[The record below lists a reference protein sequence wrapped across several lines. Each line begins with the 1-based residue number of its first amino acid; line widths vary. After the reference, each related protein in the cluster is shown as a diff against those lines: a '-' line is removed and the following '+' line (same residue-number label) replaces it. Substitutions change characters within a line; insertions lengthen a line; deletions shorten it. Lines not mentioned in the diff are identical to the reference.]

1 MEMHEL
7 DLNGDDHALIDLV
20 RTVVDKQIAP
30 HARDVDEQERWPHEG
45 MAALASAGLYGALV
59 PEEYGGSA
67 GTCLQHV
74 LIVEELSR
82 AGGAVSASYLA
93 HSLGTLA
100 VTVGGTAKQ
109 KQKWLPLLATGEAIS
124 CLAITEPGA
133 GSDLG
138 ALRTTADRDGEDY
151 VITGDKM
158 FISNGNRA
166 DAVAVL
172 ARTGHVAD
180 RNNGLSLFLVERG
193 MAGFSV
199 SKDLRKMGQRGAS
212 TVQMFFDRVR
222 VPASNRLGDEGEGFA
237 IVARLLRE
245 ARLSTAAQG
254 VGLAQGAWN
263 IAFAYALEREQFG
276 RPIFDYQAV
285 QLRLANMYEQIVTA
299 RLLNYQVAR
308 LIDRVPDGAHTIETA
323 LAKVRG
329 SETAVS
335 VTDEAILV
343 LGGYG
348 YMREY
353 EVERYSRDAKVL
365 QIYDGTNDINRM
377 LIMRQLAR

>member
-1 MEMHEL
+1 VEMHEL
-7 DLNGDDHALIDLV
+7 DLLEEDHALIDLV
-20 RTVVDKQIAP
+20 RTIVDKQIAP
-30 HARDVDEQERWPHEG
+30 HARDVDEQERWPIEA
-45 MAALASAGLYGALV
+45 MTALGQAGLFGALV
-59 PEEYGGSA
+59 PEEYGGSS

-74 LIVEELSR
+74 LIVEGISR

-93 HSLGTLA
+93 HGLGTLA
-100 VTVGGTAKQ
+100 LTVAGTVAQ
-109 KQKWLPLLATGEAIS
+109 KQEWLPRLATGEAIG

-138 ALRTTADRDGEDY
+138 ALRTSARRDGDDY
-151 VITGDKM
+151 VISGDKI

-166 DAVAVL
+166 DVVAVL
-172 ARTGHVAD
+172 ARTGDAAD

-193 MAGFSV
+193 TAGFSV
-199 SKDLRKMGQRGAS
+199 SKDLHKMGQRGAS
-212 TVQMFFDRVR
+212 TVQMFFDNVR
-222 VPASNRLGDEGEGFA
+222 VPASNRIGNEGDGFS

-245 ARLSTAAQG
+245 ARVSTAAQG
-254 VGLAQGAWN
+254 VGLAQGAWD
-263 IAFAYALEREQFG
+263 IAYAYAHERHQFS

-285 QLRLANMYEQIVTA
+285 QLRLANMYEQMVTA
-299 RLLNYQVAR
+299 RLLTYQVAR
-308 LIDRVPDGAHTIETA
+308 LIDRDPDGAHTMATA

-329 SETAVS
+329 SDAAVS
-335 VTDEAILV
+335 VTQDAILV

-353 EVERYSRDAKVL
+353 EVERYARDAKVL
-365 QIYDGTNDINRM
+365 QIYDGTNDINRL